1 MKKILILGGNS
12 DIGIQLLKK
21 LINTN
26 NFEIHLH
33 YNKKFSIKK
42 FEKKIKL
49 IKIDLGTI
57 NSKNLKKKFDSNYDI
72 IINLVGYISNQTFLD
87 FDIKELQ
94 KTLKINSI
102 IPLMIIRNS
111 LNNMIKKNFGR
122 IINTSSVGVKFGG
135 GGNTFSYSLSKHINE
150 FIPGYIRKLCSK
162 NILYNTLRIGLTD
175 TKLHNKIKNKSLKQR
190 IKLIPMKKIATT
202 DDIAEYMF
210 YLIVHNNFIANEL
223 INITGGE

>member
-12 DIGIQLLKK
+12 DIGIELLKK
-21 LINTN
+21 LLKTN

-33 YNKKFSIKK
+33 FNKKFLIKNL
-42 FEKKIKL
+42 KKEVKL
-49 IKIDLGTI
+49 IKIDLNNI
-57 NSKNLKKKFDSNYDI
+57 NSKTLKKEFDSNYDI
-72 IINLVGYISNQTFLD
+72 IVNLIGYISNQTFLN

-111 LNNMIKKNFGR
+111 LNNMIKKNYGR

>member
-21 LINTN
+21 LLNTN

-72 IINLVGYISNQTFLD
+72 IINLVGYISNQTFLN

-94 KTLKINSI
+94 KTL
-102 IPLMIIRNS
+102 
-111 LNNMIKKNFGR
+111 
-122 IINTSSVGVKFGG
+122 
-135 GGNTFSYSLSKHINE
+135 
-150 FIPGYIRKLCSK
+150 
-162 NILYNTLRIGLTD
+162 
-175 TKLHNKIKNKSLKQR
+175 
-190 IKLIPMKKIATT
+190 
-202 DDIAEYMF
+202 
-210 YLIVHNNFIANEL
+210 
-223 INITGGE
+223 